1 MHAGNDVED
10 GVRVAAG
17 RPSVAPPSSGDAQ
30 QRKPPAAPVGGSP
43 IKETTTPPE
52 TLAAEGFPAAF
63 SSRGRTRTYD
73 KPVNSRLLYQLSYA
87 GMTDGKT

>member
-1 MHAGNDVED
+1 MSSNED
-10 GVRVAAG
+10 RQQ
-17 RPSVAPPSSGDAQ
+17 RPSAAALPNQGGAFPPVANHN
-30 QRKPPAAPVGGSP
+30 
-43 IKETTTPPE
+43 ETTTPPE
-52 TLAAEGFPAAF
+52 PVLAEGVPAAF